1 VNVEPSLLLRG
12 RWSRRESGGLAAGCG
27 ERDLTVEHV
36 ERLVLAMA
44 ERRLAARVMAS
55 ISDLAEESR
64 AKTSSA

>member
-1 VNVEPSLLLRG
+1 LSLPFCYVDAG
-12 RWSRRESGGLAAGCG
+12 AGGSHGGLAAGCG